1 MGDQPTPDSLDPFY
15 ESLVAA
21 ASSGDTAGY
30 AGHYMPNGVLMAP
43 NRPAIEGRE
52 EIRAWFEKFK
62 TDLELN
68 VKVFEQT
75 QLDVVGEVALV
86 RYFSAGDYLKKKSQ
100 ERVPYEQKYL
110 DVLRW
115 VDGGWLLA
123 YHAAGSCTFTPGVWD
138 EDWEPD
144 Y

>member
-1 MGDQPTPDSLDPFY
+1 MGGQPTPDSLDSFY

-21 ASSGDTAGY
+21 ASSGDTVGY
-30 AGHYMPNGVLMAP
+30 VSHYMSEGVLMAP

-52 EIRAWFEKFK
+52 EIGAWFEKFQAI
-62 TDLELN
+62 LELD
-68 VKVFEQT
+68 VETFEQA
-75 QLDVVGEVALV
+75 QVDVIGEVALV
-86 RYFSAGDYLKKKSQ
+86 RYLTAGNYLKKKSQ

-115 VDGGWLLA
+115 VEGGWLIA

-138 EDWEPD
+138 EDWESES
-144 Y
+144 